1 MTHRGVKAGAVDERP
16 LRRCGGTYADLGRPP
31 SPPETFMFAGKE
43 RVSRQDEGKR
53 VAQGGACGGRA
64 QRRSH
69 SDQWDWHLANLQS
82 SSAIAMHNGS
92 TACRSAPRH
101 VQPSYAQAT
110 RARDP
115 SCLRSLAPLQHGT
128 ATSMCTL
135 RGCSPSL
142 LAAPSTPLSAAGAAL
157 AAAGERVAD
166 SYVIREGRE
175 ERRLKGVAESA
186 RETQTEGQDRRTSA
200 VGCVCA
206 WWVG

>member
-1 MTHRGVKAGAVDERP
+1 MMRWVRRTERKDAAT
-16 LRRCGGTYADLGRPP
+16 LYQLGRAP
-31 SPPETFMFAGKE
+31 AGHLGNIAEALQQCVVAQHAAALLATYDHPTLKRPE
-43 RVSRQDEGKR
+43 RVTL
-53 VAQGGACGGRA
+53 RA
-64 QRRSH
+64 PA
-69 SDQWDWHLANLQS
+69 LL
-82 SSAIAMHNGS
+82 
-92 TACRSAPRH
+92 CRS
-101 VQPSYAQAT
+101 SM
-110 RARDP
+110 
-115 SCLRSLAPLQHGT
+115 LAPPCI
-128 ATSMCTL
+128 ATLC
-135 RGCSPSL
+135 GCSPSL